1 MLLEPDKDLRNRNAI
16 INLLLKKNANSAKC
30 VCSPLF

>member
-16 INLLLKKNANSAKC
+16 IDLLLKENTNSAE
-30 VCSPLF
+30 